1 MISAWFKRFL
11 PRGLYGRA
19 ALILILPIVT
29 LQLVVSLAFLQR
41 HFEGVTRQMTR
52 NITFEIKLIA
62 AEVAG
67 APGGASEA
75 AQRLGNELAME
86 VVLPAG
92 PGAPD
97 ADTRVFY
104 DLSGRVIMATL
115 REAFPEIGPIAL
127 GDLRR
132 VVFTLPTTQGP
143 MLIAFDRGRVSASNP
158 HQLLVLMLFT
168 GLLMT
173 LIAFLFLRNQLR
185 PIRRLA
191 RAAEAFGKGRVEP
204 YKPSGAL
211 EVRSAG
217 NAFLDMRG
225 RIERQIEQR
234 TLLLSGVSHD
244 LRTPLSIASGW
255 LMLLQSNPKDPLTPQ
270 QREWVSNTVDA
281 VHNTTELINDLFDL
295 SKLEVGGLA
304 VYPEETDLTDF
315 LRGVYEVA
323 QAMSWAEGVSF
334 KLDLGDD
341 LPTMWFDPLRI
352 RQVINNLL
360 SNANKFTSR
369 GSVTLHAHYLEE
381 DDEVLIGVADTG
393 EGIPAD
399 KLETLFNRFEQVEDE
414 NLERRRRGT
423 GLGLN
428 ICRSLRSPCSRGW
441 GRIGGRLRRWS
452 ASRGNSSSPVS
463 WTTGR
468 PGCSARGSTGRR
480 CAPSRS
486 DPRISTRPARTAARP
501 FAGPT

>member
-244 LRTPLSIASGW
+244 LRTPLTRLKLGLA
-255 LMLLQSNPKDPLTPQ
+255 MLDEAEAAPMLRDVDDMQRLLDDFLAFVRGDATDEEPERIDPLPLVQ
-270 QREWVSNTVDA
+270 
-281 VHNTTELINDLFDL
+281 
-295 SKLEVGGLA
+295 EVVEDSRRSGL
-304 VYPEETDLTDF
+304 T
-315 LRGVYEVA
+315 
-323 QAMSWAEGVSF
+323 
-334 KLDLGDD
+334 
-341 LPTMWFDPLRI
+341 
-352 RQVINNLL
+352 
-360 SNANKFTSR
+360 
-369 GSVTLHAHYLEE
+369 VTLHAVEGAGRVAARAGAIRRALENLIANANRYGSRAEVSLAILDRAVRITVE
-381 DDEVLIGVADTG
+381 DDGP
-393 EGIPAD
+393 GIP
-399 KLETLFNRFEQVEDE
+399 R
-414 NLERRRRGT
+414 ERREEAMRPFTRLDGARNQDRGT
-423 GLGLN
+423 GVGLGLA
-428 ICRSLRSPCSRGW
+428 ITADIARSHGGTLRLGDSERL
-441 GRIGGRLRRWS
+441 GGLK
-452 ASRGNSSSPVS
+452 AEIVL
-463 WTTGR
+463 
-468 PGCSARGSTGRR
+468 AR
-480 CAPSRS
+480 
-486 DPRISTRPARTAARP
+486 
-501 FAGPT
+501 